1 MSAPNWLST
10 VAGINELIAK
20 KSYAQAIELLSAQ
33 LQQQGKNE
41 RLRLQL
47 AHVQALAGQK
57 DAAVAVLESLADDL
71 AADGFAAK
79 AIAALKKVQKL
90 APTRPGVEEKLSD
103 LINGRPPK
111 PPERWVDSG
120 PTPELGIEIGY
131 EPWAVSV
138 TAGGELTPPAPRE
151 LGPAAAPA
159 TRSGSAVESPLF
171 RGLSREETL
180 AIIRGLQLRSVGPGS
195 ILVTE
200 GEPGDSL
207 FVLTSGVCRA
217 YIRNPAGHN
226 VEVRELREGNF
237 FGEISILSAKPRTAT
252 ITTVTPCE
260 LLELDRNSLDTIT
273 AQHPKVREVLQEFHD
288 QRKDSTIEAA
298 IRGMRS

>member
-1 MSAPNWLST
+1 MPAPTWLSKSAT
-10 VAGINELIAK
+10 INELISK
-20 KSYAQAIELLSAQ
+20 KSYAQAIELLAAE
-33 LQQQGKNE
+33 LDLQGKNE

-47 AHVQALAGQK
+47 AHVQALAGKK
-57 DAAVAVLESLADDL
+57 DAAIAVLESLADDL

-90 APTRPGVEEKLSD
+90 APGRSGVEEKLSD
-103 LINGRPPK
+103 LIKGRAPK

-131 EPWAVSV
+131 EPSLASVSP
-138 TAGGELTPPAPRE
+138 GGELAPPAPRE
-151 LGPAAAPA
+151 LGPGAAPSIH
-159 TRSGSAVESPLF
+159 SGDAVESPLF
-171 RGLSREETL
+171 RSLSREEML
-180 AIIRGLQLRSVGPGS
+180 AIIRGLQLRSSGSGS

-217 YIRNPAGHN
+217 HIRNPSGHN
-226 VEVRELREGNF
+226 VEVRELREGDF
-237 FGEISILSAKPRTAT
+237 FGEISILSGKPRTAT
-252 ITTVTPCE
+252 ITAVTPCE
-260 LLELDRNSLDTIT
+260 WLELDRQTLDTIT
-273 AQHPKVREVLQEFHD
+273 SSHPKVRDVLQDFHD

-298 IRGMRS
+298 IRGMHN